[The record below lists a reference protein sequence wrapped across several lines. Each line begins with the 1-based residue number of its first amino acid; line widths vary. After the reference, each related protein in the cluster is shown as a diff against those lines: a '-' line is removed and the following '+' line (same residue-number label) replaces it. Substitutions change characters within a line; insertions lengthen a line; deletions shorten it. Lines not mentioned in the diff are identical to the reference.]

1 MSTINV
7 KKVLPDGRDISI
19 SHEYPSG
26 TTYLED
32 LPGVMKK
39 INLVIDT
46 WEKQEKPEELG
57 VTKNERIIHRVQ
69 MAFKNAR
76 DRVYDNDPPWS
87 MEEEINR
94 ISKIETEVL
103 QELIYFGSEPKPEK
117 ELVEYDRNCPKCKE
131 KDCVTV
137 VPDPRHPKVQKP
149 KLYCSRC
156 GRMWPCK

>member
-7 KKVLPDGRDISI
+7 KKVLPDGSDISI

-32 LPGVMKK
+32 LPNVMKK

-57 VTKNERIIHRVQ
+57 EKTIQNIRRIFDI
-69 MAFKNAR
+69 AR
-76 DRVYDNDPPWS
+76 DKIYNQYS
-87 MEEEINR
+87 HKGSEIDR

>member
-7 KKVLPDGRDISI
+7 KKVLPDGSDISI

-57 VTKNERIIHRVQ
+57 EKTIQNIRRIFDI
-69 MAFKNAR
+69 AR
-76 DRVYDNDPPWS
+76 DKIYNQYS
-87 MEEEINR
+87 HKGSEIDR

-103 QELIYFGSEPKPEK
+103 QELIYFGSEPKPELIREIESK
-117 ELVEYDRNCPKCKE
+117 IRKNHEQHKNIR
-131 KDCVTV
+131 
-137 VPDPRHPKVQKP
+137 
-149 KLYCSRC
+149 
-156 GRMWPCK
+156 